1 MRNVS
6 AAVTLRLAAAA
17 AFLWCAG
24 LAAAEPEV
32 KQTMDQSVPRGSRLD
47 QVKAVTAEFDTDTDA
62 LYRKELREQFA
73 AQDRRMEKAIKLLD
87 ERKFAESVKVAEE
100 VRNELKLKADSVN
113 SEVIRARLA
122 EAEALV
128 ARLRLAWGRERLQ
141 AANTALNEH
150 RIPDAIAISS
160 EAAQISPALRRDA
173 EVLRQRG
180 FDIQKHEKFQ
190 AATALSEAAPHL
202 SNLRREAKSLL
213 AEAQVFY
220 DNKRYPE
227 AINRIEQVYLRDPF
241 NLEAVALAGK
251 IYKRYFSVG
260 YHRHRADFE
269 LLTAYANWQW
279 TEPVFEAPV
288 KKELTTTE
296 VKDTSFQAT
305 NNKLNRIIF
314 PRFEFDRA
322 DVSAVIEFL
331 QKRNKDFDPE
341 KEGVVIH
348 EISVADDLEK
358 LGKVTLR
365 LSDIPMREVL
375 RYISLMT
382 GLKYRVERD
391 GVSIGTNLDTM
402 YERTYEIRPHLRSWV
417 ASLTTAG
424 SGGGGGGNANPVAS
438 RYKKDDGGAETLE
451 KGKTADKELKLADAA
466 DITETKVT
474 NEMFRE
480 YLEQHGIRFP
490 QGSSVSY
497 LDVSNELV
505 VKNSLQN
512 LNAISSLIREQNA
525 QESELIMIE
534 VKSIE
539 ISDTDMEELG
549 FDWSL
554 GETNLNHNMANDGTR
569 IDTSKTGWM
578 FGPGPDTRTD
588 PSSGKRGSMNPI
600 RTGFTDGTQSTALIN
615 KLNIFPLIFG
625 SKTPFGSDVAI
636 DISLTVNAL
645 SQNTRTE
652 MISAPKIIALA
663 DYPAQAR
670 LTKSYWFPDSWS
682 DLKVETNTSDSQTT
696 FEITRPVPE
705 FEEQELG
712 IFLNV
717 TPSITETGTI
727 SLNLD
732 MKVLGRNGNDEY
744 SFSLTG
750 TVNGRSYSSNFTIW
764 KPVITTRQI
773 KTNIDVYD
781 GQTVVVGG
789 ATDNRTNV
797 RSDKIPFLGE
807 LPFIGRLFQAQ
818 SQKAERRNMLIFVT
832 ARLLGTDGAPVN
844 GLGKNGAPDFNR

>member
-17 AFLWCAG
+17 VFLWCAG

-32 KQTMDQSVPRGSRLD
+32 KQTADQSVPRGSRLD
-47 QVKAVTAEFDTDTDA
+47 QVKPVTADFDTDTDA
-62 LYRKELREQFA
+62 AYRKELKAQFD
-73 AQDRRMEKAIKLLD
+73 AQDRRLEKARKLLD
-87 ERKFAESVKVAEE
+87 ERKFAESVKLAEE

-113 SEVIRARLA
+113 SEVVRARLA
-122 EAEALV
+122 EADALV

-141 AANTALNEH
+141 TANTALNEH

-160 EAAQISPALRRDA
+160 EAAQISPALRQDA
-173 EVLRQRG
+173 ELLRQRC

-190 AATALSEAAPHL
+190 AATAFSESAPHL
-202 SNLRREAKSLL
+202 SNLRREAKALL
-213 AEAQVFY
+213 TEAQVFY

-251 IYKRYFSVG
+251 IYKRYFSAG
-260 YHRHRADFE
+260 YYRHRADFE
-269 LLTAYANWQW
+269 LLSAYANWQW

-288 KKELTTTE
+288 KRELTTTE

-391 GVSIGTNLDTM
+391 GVTIGTNLDTM
-402 YERTYEIRPHLRSWV
+402 YERTYDIRPHVREWV
-417 ASLTTAG
+417 AALISPSG
-424 SGGGGGGNANPVAS
+424 SGGGGAANPVAN
-438 RYKKDDGGAETLE
+438 RYKKDDSSADTLE
-451 KGKTADKELKLADAA
+451 KGKTADKDLKLADAT

-474 NEMFRE
+474 SEMFRQ
-480 YLEQHGIRFP
+480 YLEQHGIKFP

-497 LDVSNELV
+497 LDVSKELV

-554 GETNLNHNMANDGTR
+554 GELNLNHNMDNSGNR
-569 IDTSKTGWM
+569 IDTEKNGWM
-578 FGPGPDTRTD
+578 LGPGPDTRTD
-588 PSSGKRGSMNPI
+588 PTSGKRGSMNPI
-600 RTGFTDGTQSTALIN
+600 RTGFTDGTPSNALIN
-615 KLNIFPLIFG
+615 KFNIFPFLFG
-625 SKTPFGSDVAI
+625 SQTPFGSDVAI
-636 DISLTVNAL
+636 DISLTINAI

-682 DLKVETNTSDSQTT
+682 DLKVETTTSDSQTT

-732 MKVLGRNGNDEY
+732 MKVLGHNGNDEY
-744 SFSLTG
+744 TFSLTG
-750 TVNGRSYSSNFTIW
+750 VVNGRSVSQSFTIW
-764 KPVITTRQI
+764 KPVITTRQV

-807 LPFIGRLFQAQ
+807 LPLIGRLFQAQ

-844 GLGKNGAPDFNR
+844 GLGKVGAPDFNR

>member
-24 LAAAEPEV
+24 LAAAELEV
-32 KQTMDQSVPRGSRLD
+32 KQTQDQSAPRGSRLD
-47 QVKAVTAEFDTDTDA
+47 QVKPVTADFDTDTDA
-62 LYRKELREQFA
+62 AYRKELREQFA
-73 AQDRRMEKAIKLLD
+73 AQDRRMEKAVKLLD
-87 ERKFAESVKVAEE
+87 ERKFAESVKLAEE
-100 VRNELKLKADSVN
+100 VRDELKLKADSVN
-113 SEVIRARLA
+113 SEVVRARLT

-150 RIPDAIAISS
+150 RLPDAVAISS
-160 EAAQISPALRRDA
+160 EAAQIAPPLKQDA
-173 EVLRQRG
+173 EALRQRA

-190 AATALSEAAPHL
+190 SAVALSEAAPNL
-202 SNLRREAKSLL
+202 SNLRREAKALL

-220 DNKRYPE
+220 NNKRYPE

-251 IYKRYFSVG
+251 IYKRYFSAG
-260 YHRHRADFE
+260 YYRHRADFE
-269 LLTAYANWQW
+269 LLVAYASWQW
-279 TEPVFEAPV
+279 AEPVFEAPV

-305 NNKLNRIIF
+305 NNKLDRIIF

-331 QKRNKDFDPE
+331 RKRNKDFDPE

-375 RYISLMT
+375 RYISMMT
-382 GLKYRVERD
+382 NLKYRVERD
-391 GVSIGTNLDTM
+391 GVTIGTNLDTM

-417 ASLTTAG
+417 AEFPAAG
-424 SGGGGGGNANPVAS
+424 SGGGGAANPVS
-438 RYKKDDGGAETLE
+438 RYKKDDSDLGTLE
-451 KGKTADKELKLADAA
+451 RGKTVETDMKLADLS
-466 DITETKVT
+466 DVPDTKVT
-474 NEMFRE
+474 SEMFRR
-480 YLEQHGIRFP
+480 YLEEHGIRFP
-490 QGSSVSY
+490 QGSSISY

-505 VKNSLQN
+505 VKNNLQN
-512 LNAISSLIREQNA
+512 LNAISSLIRELNA

-554 GETNLNHNMANDGTR
+554 GESNLNHNMDNSGDR
-569 IDTSKTGWM
+569 VDTSKGGWM
-578 FGPGPDTRTD
+578 LGPGSDTRMD
-588 PSSGKRGSMNPI
+588 PTSGKRGSMNPI
-600 RTGFTDGTQSTALIN
+600 RTGFTDGTPSTALIN
-615 KLNIFPLIFG
+615 KFNIFPFLFG
-625 SKTPFGSDVAI
+625 SNTPFGSDVAI
-636 DISLTVNAL
+636 DISLTINAL

-652 MISAPKIIALA
+652 MISAPKIITLA
-663 DYPAQAR
+663 GEPAQAR
-670 LTKSYWFPDSWS
+670 LTKSYWFPESWS
-682 DLKVETNTSDSQTT
+682 ELKVETTTSDSNTT
-696 FEITRPVPE
+696 FEITRPVPKFKKE
-705 FEEQELG
+705 ELG
-712 IFLNV
+712 IILQV
-717 TPSITETGTI
+717 KPSITETGTI
-727 SLNLD
+727 SLDLD
-732 MKVLGRNGNDEY
+732 MQVLGRNGNDEY

-750 TVNGRSYSSNFTIW
+750 TVGGRPYSESFTVW
-764 KPVITTRQI
+764 KPVITTRQV
-773 KTNIDVYD
+773 TTSIDVYD

-807 LPFIGRLFQAQ
+807 LPLIGRLFQAQ
-818 SQKAERRNMLIFVT
+818 SQKAERRNMLMFVT

-844 GLGKNGAPDFNR
+844 GLGRNGAPDFNR